1 MKKLILPISILFGLM
16 SCTESD
22 QTITPVQT
30 TLSLDSGYGSNP
42 SVNFLTWVM
51 VQSPQGE
58 IVYTSEIFPGERLDL
73 SELEEESFHL
83 TLVSQKT
90 NPTGDPIGP
99 TNLETYTYVSPG
111 RNYTFGL
118 ARRDLIE
125 YPVQNATFEVKVFD
139 MQGAKYGFM
148 SSINARHSYSNI
160 DNQPQGFLNLKKLVE
175 DEETESFVS
184 AVDERGEVR
193 YKFFIG
199 GDPNEVYD
207 FSFEEM
213 SSFDYELVLENPQ
226 GDAQF
231 SVYAL
236 REERDY
242 YRQSFLL
249 STSRIG
255 PNRFTDGNFSFEYL
269 NRFEKYQTTF
279 RTLLE
284 ENGNYKWIFYE
295 KVGDAPS
302 SINIPY
308 SEVVNI
314 QNSSITNF
322 QFTPIS
328 GATRSVSI
336 FKLLDGEDVKA
347 WWTVH
352 SGENSYSL
360 NVADE
365 VINQFSSLRDFPM
378 TKAAQVSSIRSDYNY
393 DTFIKN
399 SLVELPSFQ
408 EYEETYILVED
419 QK

>member
-1 MKKLILPISILFGLM
+1 MKKLILPISILFGLI

-22 QTITPVQT
+22 QTITPAQT

-160 DNQPQGFLNLKKLVE
+160 DNQPQGFLKLKKLVE
-175 DEETESFVS
+175 DKETESFIS